1 MKYEFSK
8 NMDALQSSAVREILK
23 LTQGGP
29 IISFAGGLPAEEFF
43 PIAAMKEAF
52 GRLFANGK
60 KQLQYGLTDGYIPLR
75 EWLIERMKQKNIHV
89 HLENTILTT
98 GSQQVIDLLCRTYT
112 DPGDV
117 ILVENPTYLAALQL
131 FRAQG
136 VNVVAVDG
144 DDDGMDL
151 GDLMQ
156 KIAKYQPKMVYVV
169 PTFANPT
176 GKVWSL
182 ERRLG
187 LLQACRANDVLI
199 LEDDPY
205 SEFRFEDDVIYPSI
219 FSLDQHPGGSAVVYT
234 STFSK
239 TVAPAV
245 RTGWALA
252 DAAIIEAMV
261 RMKQAVDLQSS
272 SLDQQALWELFTR
285 FDLDEHILLIR
296 EEYKKRKELMHQL
309 LSQQGWKDVRWNEP
323 KGGMFLWMELPEEVD
338 SEQLLRV
345 SVTEGVAFVPGAQF
359 YAGEPKRN
367 TLRLNFTHTDQEGTI
382 LGIERFAR
390 AYHTYFAQSV
400 R

>member
-8 NMDALQSSAVREILK
+8 NMGALQSSAVREILK

-29 IISFAGGLPAEEFF
+29 IISFAGGLPAEDFF
-43 PIAAMKEAF
+43 PIAPMKAAF
-52 GRLFANGK
+52 DRLFANGK

-75 EWLIERMKQKNIHV
+75 EWLIERMKQKGMHV
-89 HLENTILTT
+89 ALENTILTT
-98 GSQQVIDLLCRTYT
+98 GSQQVIDLLCRIYT
-112 DPGDV
+112 EPGDV

-136 VNVVAVDG
+136 VKVVAVDG
-144 DDDGMDL
+144 DDEGMDL
-151 GDLMQ
+151 DDLRQ
-156 KIAKYQPKMVYVV
+156 KMAQYQPKMVYVV

-176 GKVWSL
+176 AKVWSV

-187 LLQACRANDVLI
+187 LLRACRENNVLI

-205 SEFRFEDDVIYPSI
+205 SEFRFEEDVIYPSI
-219 FSLDQHPGGSAVVYT
+219 FSLDQHPAGSAVVYT

-252 DAAIIEAMV
+252 DAEVIQMMV
-261 RMKQAVDLQSS
+261 LMKQAVDLQSS
-272 SLDQQALWELFTR
+272 SLDQQALWELLTHFN
-285 FDLDEHILLIR
+285 LDEHIASIR

-309 LSQQGWKDVRWNEP
+309 LSQQNWKDVRWNEP
-323 KGGMFLWMELPEEVD
+323 KGGMFLWMELPEGID
-338 SEQLLRV
+338 SEQLLRLA
-345 SVTEGVAFVPGAQF
+345 VTEGVAFVPGAQF

-367 TLRLNFTHTDQEGTI
+367 TLRLNFTHTDHEGTI

-390 AYHTYFAQSV
+390 AYHTYLAQTV